1 MCADPGVHVFGRKG
15 AAIHVREVI
24 RALAERGV
32 KVELFALSLG
42 GDPPDDLAGVPVHA
56 YADDPIGPLEDR
68 ERACLAAN
76 DALRV
81 ALDRSGPFDLV
92 YERYSMW
99 SYAGMES
106 ARERRVPGILEVN
119 SPLIEEQAA
128 HRELH
133 DHAGA
138 DRASRRTF
146 LAATA
151 IVAVSRDV
159 ARYLEGFPE
168 AGGRV
173 HVIPNGVDP
182 TRFAPDRVPTRPSS
196 GLAFN
201 IGFAGSLKPWH
212 DLPLV
217 LESFALFRKR
227 HSDAHLLVVGEGPE
241 RQRLEAETVRRGLDT
256 AVTFVGSVAH
266 EDVPGLLTS
275 MDVAVAPYPADATYF
290 SPLKVYE
297 YMAAGRPIV
306 ASHVGQLAELLQDG
320 VDALL
325 VEPDD
330 AKALVTAFE
339 RLYANPELRSRLGS
353 SARSHA
359 VKDFTWDSVVDR
371 ILALAKL
378 PSRTPEEFA

>member
-32 KVELFALSLG
+32 TVELFALSLG
-42 GDPPDDLAGVPVHA
+42 GDPPDDLAGVRVHA

-76 DALRV
+76 KALHD

-99 SYAGMES
+99 SYGGMEW
-106 ARERRVPGILEVN
+106 ARDRRVPGILEVN

-133 DHAGA
+133 DRAGA

-159 ARYLEGFPE
+159 AGYVERFPE
-168 AGGRV
+168 ARGRV

-182 TRFAPDRVPTRPSS
+182 TRFSPERVPTLPKS
-196 GLAFN
+196 GAAFN

-212 DLPLV
+212 DLPLL
-217 LESFALFRKR
+217 LESFAAFRER
-227 HSDAHLLVVGEGPE
+227 HADAHLLVIGDGPE
-241 RQRLEAETVRRGLDT
+241 RQRLEDETVRWGLDA

-266 EDVPGLLTS
+266 EDVPGFLTS
-275 MDVAVAPYPADATYF
+275 MDIAVAPYPADATYF

-306 ASHVGQLAELLQDG
+306 ASRVGQLAELLRDG
-320 VDALL
+320 VDAIL

-330 AKALVTAFE
+330 SKALATAFE

-353 SARSHA
+353 SARSRA

-371 ILALAKL
+371 ILALAQL